1 MISLRLQQKTLKRG
15 LLTVTSLSSSE
26 WEAGFVTL
34 SREAEGAS
42 CHWLRDALGGT
53 RASLLGGDSSA
64 GTSAEG
70 LRGPAAICSV
80 V

>member
-26 WEAGFVTL
+26 WEAGFITL
-34 SREAEGAS
+34 SREIEGAS
-42 CHWLRDALGGT
+42 CHWLHDAHGGT
-53 RASLLGGDSSA
+53 RVSLLGGDSSA

-70 LRGPAAICSV
+70 LQGPAAI
-80 V
+80 

>member
-34 SREAEGAS
+34 NREIEGAS
-42 CHWLRDALGGT
+42 CHWLHDAHGGT
-53 RASLLGGDSSA
+53 RVSLLGGDSSA

-70 LRGPAAICSV
+70 LQGPAAI
-80 V
+80 